1 MQSILHQ
8 SVKEKKKQKKTTTL
22 FFAAVLFFFAK
33 RTMVLYNLNM
43 VHLICKAYILN
54 IWGEKKTRK
63 FGTCCHRWWCWGTF
77 AFSLWFHPVFCIYSR
92 FICSEL
98 NLKLTCGI
106 GRHYLLRLHTY
117 THAHTL
123 CSEQSQCKSDQ
134 FFSLPPDELWLLNLS
149 TWWPKV
155 IDQYWLNMQ
164 GFSLRFFSYGDA
176 TLFSAVVCII
186 LFTQPFFVL
195 K

>member
-8 SVKEKKKQKKTTTL
+8 SEKRTKKNQH
-22 FFAAVLFFFAK
+22 FFAAVLFLFFFAK

-43 VHLICKAYILN
+43 VHLICKAYTKY
-54 IWGEKKTRK
+54 WGEKKTRK
-63 FGTCCHRWWCWGTF
+63 FGTCWCWGTF
-77 AFSLWFHPVFCIYSR
+77 AFSFWFHPVFCIYSR

-117 THAHTL
+117 THAHML
-123 CSEQSQCKSDQ
+123 CSEQRQCKSDQ

-164 GFSLRFFSYGDA
+164 GFSLMFLSYGDA

>member
-1 MQSILHQ
+1 
-8 SVKEKKKQKKTTTL
+8 
-22 FFAAVLFFFAK
+22 
-33 RTMVLYNLNM
+33 MVLYNLNM
-43 VHLICKAYILN
+43 VHLICKAYTKYLGGKRQENSVHAVIADDVEVHLP
-54 IWGEKKTRK
+54 
-63 FGTCCHRWWCWGTF
+63 
-77 AFSLWFHPVFCIYSR
+77 FSFWFHPVFCIYSR

-164 GFSLRFFSYGDA
+164 GFSLRFFQLWRCHSI
-176 TLFSAVVCII
+176 FSCCLHYSLHSAIFCLEIN
-186 LFTQPFFVL
+186 